1 MPFTWHPC
9 CCSVI
14 ISPFKME
21 LPWSVSLSS
30 TCCVGCFNHLRFPE
44 FSQKPLLG
52 SSNTKTQFKRWQE
65 SMQIGWINSL
75 LWQIPLEWSGKPP
88 LQIVHCKTCHNDP
101 LRDGLPL
108 TITITTHPLAEQE
121 RRGDP
126 SPHQW
131 LRILRQARERPSNN
145 GRSIWCKQW
154 TWKEKTL
161 RWDRKSVV

>member
-52 SSNTKTQFKRWQE
+52 SSNTKTPFKHWQE
-65 SMQIGWINSL
+65 SVQICCNKLSSLTNTSRVIRKTSSPNCSLQNVSQWPVARWITSNNYYHNSSSCRAR
-75 LWQIPLEWSGKPP
+75 E
-88 LQIVHCKTCHNDP
+88 T
-101 LRDGLPL
+101 
-108 TITITTHPLAEQE
+108 
-121 RRGDP
+121 RRSKP
-126 SPHQW
+126 SPMAPYPAPGPGKAFEQW
-131 LRILRQARERPSNN
+131 KKYLM
-145 GRSIWCKQW
+145 
-154 TWKEKTL
+154 
-161 RWDRKSVV
+161 